1 MRRGLAYLS
10 LTSHRTEAR
19 EALEGPAFAG
29 FPHSSGISS
38 LQDHPWKASADRLR
52 GSLPHWS
59 LLAIHS
65 ILGSLLALF
74 TACCVHRKDSSQVT
88 VNTVTCEESF
98 LF

>member
-29 FPHSSGISS
+29 SPHSSGISS

-52 GSLPHWS
+52 VSPIGPFLRYTVSWVHCSLCSPH
-59 LLAIHS
+59 AV
-65 ILGSLLALF
+65 F
-74 TACCVHRKDSSQVT
+74 TGKDSSQVT

-98 LF
+98 PF